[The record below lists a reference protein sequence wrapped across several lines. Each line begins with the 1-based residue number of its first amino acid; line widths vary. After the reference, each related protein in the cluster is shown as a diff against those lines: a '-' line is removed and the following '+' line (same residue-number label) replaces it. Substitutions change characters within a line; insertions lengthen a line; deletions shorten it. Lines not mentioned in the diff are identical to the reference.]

1 MTLLLS
7 ANQGT
12 KGRNS
17 VGAQARRVALP
28 LVLNLRR
35 GILGFRRADVRQA
48 LETQR
53 RQLTL
58 LADSVDRLWA
68 EKLELQS
75 ELAGVRAEAERH
87 AGELEARAAQVEA
100 ESRAAAA
107 RLLAGA
113 EEQAAEIRQDASLR
127 VGDAVSRLDEVIR
140 VREQLLGE
148 IRGILSAYGDLLAQA
163 EQGRIPTLAPQF
175 EAAVSG
181 LAAQAVP
188 QPPRL
193 AEVRAATGL
202 FPRVV
207 EIDAG
212 PFTDFA
218 ELSAFERSLARVPKV
233 RDVYVRR
240 FDHDRAEIEL
250 GLSEETPLLHELTR
264 HLPYRLSINGEDSA
278 HLTIDLVPEA
288 AEG

>member
-1 MTLLLS
+1 
-7 ANQGT
+7 
-12 KGRNS
+12 
-17 VGAQARRVALP
+17 VGAQTRRDALP

-35 GILGFRRADVRQA
+35 GILGFRRSDVREA

-58 LADSVDRLWA
+58 LADSVDQLWA
-68 EKLELQS
+68 EKLEVQN
-75 ELAGVRAEAERH
+75 ELAAVRAEADRH
-87 AGELEARAAQVEA
+87 ALELEARTAQVEA

-107 RLLAGA
+107 RLLAEA
-113 EEQAAEIRQDASLR
+113 EEQASEIRQDASLR

-148 IRGILSAYGDLLAQA
+148 IRGILSAYGDLLSQA
-163 EQGRIPTLAPQF
+163 EQGRIPALAPPL
-175 EAAVSG
+175 ER
-181 LAAQAVP
+181 AVP
-188 QPPRL
+188 TPAAHGAAQPPRL
-193 AEVRAATGL
+193 AEVRSASGL

-212 PFTDFA
+212 PFTDFT

-264 HLPYRLSINGEDSA
+264 HLPYRLSITGDDGA
-278 HLTIDLVPEA
+278 RITIDVLPEA
-288 AEG
+288 AESS